1 MRLVCLVAMLSCAQ
15 AQEVPRRILFLTH
28 SAGYR
33 HDSIAAARQSLE
45 TLDPE
50 RFEITST
57 EDLSFLTADRLK
69 DFQAVFFFTSGELA
83 IDEQQKADLLQFIRN
98 GGGFAGAHSAT
109 DTLYTWPGYGELI
122 GAYFDG
128 HPWVGQTDI
137 DIEDPDHP
145 VNKDLGNTF
154 RILDEIYKFRDF
166 SRDRV
171 RVLMTLR
178 SSAGDRATNKPEYPL
193 DSALAWCRSYG
204 KGRVFYTAL
213 GHFDET
219 WRDPRI
225 RKMLLH
231 MLAWL
236 TGPGAGSGD
245 DGDASA
251 EPRQGKQPRIERIA
265 EAAQQKFEGFAAPGA
280 IVSIIGENLTSGS
293 TMSAASGPATRLAGT
308 WAWMDQRPVQIVY
321 ASPTRVDVLLPQD
334 APVDG
339 SEGLLLASTSED
351 MQARVEIVW
360 RAAVPGIHRVSITTD
375 EIIVL
380 ASGIGP
386 GTPLAEIEGVELD
399 PLTFKIASPG
409 VFELRYKRPVAL
421 TAGVRTLQIIAHGQQ
436 AALDFKI
443 E

>member
-1 MRLVCLVAMLSCAQ
+1 MRLVCLVALLSCAQ

-45 TLDPE
+45 TLAPE

-69 DFQAVFFFTSGELA
+69 DFQAIFFFTSGELA

-109 DTLYTWPGYGELI
+109 DTLYTWPEYGELI

-178 SSAGDRATNKPEYPL
+178 SSVGDRPANKPEYPL
-193 DSALAWCRSYG
+193 DSALAWCRSFG

-231 MLAWL
+231 MLGWL
-236 TGPGAGSGD
+236 TG

-251 EPRQGKQPRIERIA
+251 EPRQGRQPRIERIA

-308 WAWMDQRPVQIVY
+308 WAWMDQRPVQILY

-334 APVDG
+334 APVEG

-360 RAAVPGIHRVSITTD
+360 RAAVPGIHRVNVTTD

-380 ASGIGP
+380 ASGLGP
-386 GTPLAEIEGVELD
+386 GTPLAEIEGVELER
-399 PLTFKIASPG
+399 LAFKTASPG
-409 VFELRYKRPVAL
+409 FFELRYKRPVAL
-421 TAGVRTLQIIAHGQQ
+421 TAGVRTLQITAHGQQ